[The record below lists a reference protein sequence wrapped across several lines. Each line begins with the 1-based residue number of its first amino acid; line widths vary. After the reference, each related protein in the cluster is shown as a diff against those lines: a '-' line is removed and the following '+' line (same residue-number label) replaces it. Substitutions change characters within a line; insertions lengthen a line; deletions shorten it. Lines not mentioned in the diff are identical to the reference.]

1 MEEVLRAAQS
11 GNIDALYGIIK
22 NDGNVFSHID
32 QMEFVET
39 PLHIAAAAGHTDFAM
54 EIMNLKPSF
63 ARKLNQRGFSPIH
76 LALENGQTKM
86 VVNLLSV
93 DKDLVPLHIAA
104 RNNNLRAFRAILMC
118 IQKTPED
125 NLFQRGR
132 ILNLQDNDGNT
143 VLHIAAANNQ
153 SEMIQLF
160 VKCKAVDKKITN
172 ERGFTALDV
181 LQRQTLVD
189 SRESVKILNR
199 APSWFTNLSE
209 TSLED
214 YAKKMRMETI
224 NALLVV
230 LSLVLTVTYQ
240 AILNPP
246 DRLSQSNRYGFFMFY
261 VPNGVAFF
269 MAFIMT
275 MTLFEASVK
284 SIKPFLYPLYLVM
297 CFSYGVAMGFLAPS
311 TASGWGAYVAT
322 WVLVYFIFYV
332 GERKI

>member
-1 MEEVLRAAQS
+1 MEEVLRRAAQS
-11 GNIDALYGIIK
+11 GNIDALYGIFQ
-22 NDGNVFSHID
+22 NDGDVFRRID

-93 DKDLVPLHIAA
+93 DKDLVRIKGKEGYTPLHYVVREGKVDLLSQFLGLCPESILDLTIRNETALHIAA

-125 NLFQRGR
+125 NLFQRER

-153 SEMIQLF
+153 SEQMIQLF

-261 VPNGVAFF
+261 VPNGVAF
-269 MAFIMT
+269 
-275 MTLFEASVK
+275 LW
-284 SIKPFLYPLYLVM
+284 PL
-297 CFSYGVAMGFLAPS
+297 
-311 TASGWGAYVAT
+311 
-322 WVLVYFIFYV
+322 
-332 GERKI
+332 